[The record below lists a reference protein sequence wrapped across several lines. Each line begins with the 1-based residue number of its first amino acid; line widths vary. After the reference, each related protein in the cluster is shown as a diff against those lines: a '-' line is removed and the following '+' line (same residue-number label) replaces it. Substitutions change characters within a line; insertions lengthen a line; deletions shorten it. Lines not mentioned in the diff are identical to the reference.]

1 MITIWRDVKYG
12 VRALL
17 KQPGFT
23 AVAVFVTALGIGANT
38 AIFSV
43 VNAVLLRPLPY
54 REPQRLVLLHEN
66 LPRLGWSLLNVSPAE
81 YLDYKEQNRSLS
93 DIAAFE
99 SVSLNLTGQGEPVRV
114 EASRVSPGLF
124 ALLVL
129 LVGAGLL
136 VNSLVRLLRV
146 PPGFNPEGVV
156 VARTTMP

>member
-54 REPQRLVLLHEN
+54 GEPQQLVLLHES

-99 SVSLNLTGQGEPVRV
+99 GQSMNLTGQGEPVRV
-114 EASRVSPGLF
+114 EAERVSPGIF
-124 ALLVL
+124 SLL
-129 LVGAGLL
+129 
-136 VNSLVRLLRV
+136 
-146 PPGFNPEGVV
+146 GVSP
-156 VARTTMP
+156 ARGR